1 MEILPIRKMKNDDTC
16 KTIGSKVR
24 ARRKALGITQA
35 ELAMTSGTG
44 VRFIGDLE
52 SGKESCHLGKVAL
65 VLKTLGLGWAIA
77 EGTGNK

>member
-1 MEILPIRKMKNDDTC
+1 MKDDETC
-16 KTIGSKVR
+16 KAIGAKVR

-52 SGKESCHLGKVAL
+52 SGKESCHIGKVVL